1 MSPIGVTGMAHALI
15 VRGSMSLRVGRPAV
29 AGSCHRGG
37 VGYVAE
43 ARGSGV
49 GRGIRGGVGYL
60 RRVAELWLDDDEC
73 AHCLSLGMLMTRT
86 SPSVVN
92 GAGVSDF
99 FAGPLST
106 APLSVLNR
114 AP

>member
-1 MSPIGVTGMAHALI
+1 MSPIGVAGMAHALI
-15 VRGSMSLRVGRPAV
+15 VGGSMLLRVGRLAAV
-29 AGSCHRGG
+29 GCCRRGG

-49 GRGIRGGVGYL
+49 GRGVRGGVGYL
-60 RRVAELWLDDDEC
+60 RRVAELWLDDDAC